1 MTIPDAVSVVDP
13 FFNAAAK
20 HFNDLL
26 ERYGAPI
33 VIVNLIKVGRFRSY

>member
-1 MTIPDAVSVVDP
+1 LPTVSVVDP
-13 FFNAAAK
+13 FFAAAAK

-33 VIVNLIKVGRFRSY
+33 VVVNLIKVSES